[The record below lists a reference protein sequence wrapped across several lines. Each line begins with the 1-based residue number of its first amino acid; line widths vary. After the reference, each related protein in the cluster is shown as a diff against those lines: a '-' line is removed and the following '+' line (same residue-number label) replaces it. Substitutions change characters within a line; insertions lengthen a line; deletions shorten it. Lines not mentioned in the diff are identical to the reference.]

1 MNNIMKEVF
10 KTYGSII
17 GVMLIIT
24 CIAGYKLIDSKI
36 TYEKNLEKY
45 DEVKYEYELYLD
57 GKQISADNIDINNY
71 EMSFDDA
78 EKKVLLAKKTRG
90 RIVAPIIMP

>member
-1 MNNIMKEVF
+1 MNDIMKEVF

-17 GVMLIIT
+17 GVILIIT
-24 CIAGYKLIDSKI
+24 CIAGYMLIDSKI

-71 EMSFDDA
+71 KMSFNDA
-78 EKKVLLAKKTRG
+78 EKKVLLTKKTRG